1 MQFLKNLKMSFKI
14 LLACSIFIVLIIA
27 ISSFTYFQVN
37 KMDNEFDGFYKDHYN
52 AVINLL
58 TYSFNLQQLRINFVE
73 IEIIKG
79 RKNLNNVEFRDLNYR
94 IEKTEKFKS
103 SNDEILKKYF
113 LTHIDGEEKILSE
126 KLAEADKQLTI
137 ETKNLLE
144 SANKD
149 TFFEYNEKQEKWK
162 TDFRE
167 TLKIVNKLVDFNQKD
182 AKKIAEDQDA
192 SYRTLVFVIIII
204 LTVSIVVS
212 ILITYILSRAV
223 SNPINKS
230 LEFAEKISK
239 GDLTVFLTV
248 DSQDETGK
256 LQFALNTMKEKLT
269 EIVVKINDSSSS
281 LASASEEMSATAQNL
296 SSATNEQAANVE
308 EAASSLEEVS
318 ASISKN
324 TENSIATDKL
334 AHDTSEE
341 AVKVGSSVVKTVESM
356 KLISKKISLIEDIA
370 YQTNLLALNAA
381 IEAARAGEHGKG
393 FAVVAGEVRKLAEKS
408 QIASQEI
415 NEITTTSLSNA
426 IEAGTL
432 IEEIVPKIKKT
443 SDFVSQITASSQEQD
458 SGVDQINGGMEQ
470 LNQITQQN
478 AASAEELAA
487 TSETL
492 AAHAAELQATI
503 AFFNINENASET
515 KKVAGLLAGK

>member
-1 MQFLKNLKMSFKI
+1 MKKPFIKITLFKKIIAPGFLL
-14 LLACSIFIVLIIA
+14 LIIFTGVLFGYLIPEMRSSIIDEKKMKLKEITETA
-27 ISSFTYFQVN
+27 IGIIKY
-37 KMDNEFDGFYKDHYN
+37 FDGKVKDNKLTLEEAKKAAMFAVKDMKYGPEGKDYLWINDFHPKMIMHPFATQLDGKDLSDYKDPRGFR
-52 AVINLL
+52 L
-58 TYSFNLQQLRINFVE
+58 FVAFVDE
-73 IEIIKG
+73 C
-79 RKNLNNVEFRDLNYR
+79 RKNGKGFVSYMWQWKDNKDKIVPKISYVQSYDSWQWIVGTGMY
-94 IEKTEKFKS
+94 IEDV
-103 SNDEILKKYF
+103 NQQILKK
-113 LTHIDGEEKILSE
+113 ILNV
-126 KLAEADKQLTI
+126 I
-137 ETKNLLE
+137 I
-144 SANKD
+144 
-149 TFFEYNEKQEKWK
+149 FFGI
-162 TDFRE
+162 
-167 TLKIVNKLVDFNQKD
+167 IV
-182 AKKIAEDQDA
+182 AI
-192 SYRTLVFVIIII
+192 YIIII
-204 LTVSIVVS
+204 FLTARSV
-212 ILITYILSRAV
+212 ITPLK
-223 SNPINKS
+223 KS

-239 GDLTVFLTV
+239 GDLTVFLNV

-256 LQFALNTMKEKLT
+256 LQFALNTMKEKIT

-296 SSATNEQAANVE
+296 SSSTNEQAANVE

-341 AVKVGSSVVKTVESM
+341 AVKVGGSVVKTVDSM
-356 KLISKKISLIEDIA
+356 KKISQKISLIEDIA

-426 IEAGTL
+426 IEAGSL
-432 IEEIVPKIKKT
+432 IEEIVPKIRKT
-443 SDFVSQITASSQEQD
+443 SELVSQITASSQEQD
-458 SGVDQINGGMEQ
+458 SGVDQINSGMEQ

-503 AFFNINENASET
+503 SFFRINENDTET

>member
-1 MQFLKNLKMSFKI
+1 MQFFKNLKMSFKI
-14 LLACSIFIVLIIA
+14 LLACSVFIVLIIA
-27 ISSFTYFQVN
+27 ISGFTYSQVN
-37 KMDNEFDGFYKDHYN
+37 KMDKEFDSFYKNDYL
-52 AVINLL
+52 ASIDLL
-58 TYSFNLQQLRINFVE
+58 TYSWNLQQLRINFVE
-73 IEIIKG
+73 IDFAKE
-79 RKNLNNVEFRDLNYR
+79 KNDQDVVNIR
-94 IEKTEKFKS
+94 IEKTNKYLVENEKLIKNLLSAEFS
-103 SNDEILKKYF
+103 S
-113 LTHIDGEEKILSE
+113 EEKIIAD
-126 KLAEADKQLTI
+126 KLAGLD
-137 ETKNLLE
+137 KNLSKDTAELIE
-144 SANKD
+144 SAKNDDNNLFDQKH
-149 TFFEYNEKQEKWK
+149 EKWK
-162 TDFRE
+162 NEFRE
-167 TLKIVNKLVDFNQKD
+167 IVKLPQELVSVMRKESNT
-182 AKKIAEDQDA
+182 IAADQDA
-192 SYRTLVFVIIII
+192 SYKSIVTVLIII
-204 LTVSIVVS
+204 LLSSLLVGVI
-212 ILITYILSRAV
+212 ITYILSGAV

-239 GDLTVFLTV
+239 GDLTAFLTV

-256 LQFALNTMKEKLT
+256 LQFALNTMKEKIT
-269 EIVVKINDSSSS
+269 EIVVKINDSSAS

-318 ASISKN
+318 ASITKN

-341 AVKVGSSVVKTVESM
+341 AVKVGSSVVKTVDSM
-356 KLISKKISLIEDIA
+356 KKISQKISLIEDIA

-415 NEITTTSLSNA
+415 NEITTASLSNA

-443 SDFVSQITASSQEQD
+443 SELVSQITASSQEQD

-503 AFFNINENASET
+503 AFFNINEESNT
-515 KKVAGLLAGK
+515 KKVAGLLLGK